1 MDKRTT
7 RKHTKTLI
15 FFFTLSI
22 TTNILTLV
30 MPLSF
35 MAIIDRVITTTA
47 YATLNSIMIILIVVV
62 LFELIID
69 LATADPGPNSV
80 QC

>member
-1 MDKRTT
+1 
-7 RKHTKTLI
+7 
-15 FFFTLSI
+15 
-22 TTNILTLV
+22 

>member
-69 LATADPGPNSV
+69 LAT
-80 QC
+80 

>member
-69 LATADPGPNSV
+69 LATADPGPNLV

>member
-69 LATADPGPNSV
+69 LATA
-80 QC
+80 